1 MSSTTATS
9 LASETYSMNL
19 LYFSNEFPHDD
30 LSSLT
35 RHLLLRS
42 RDVRHPHLARFL
54 HETTEAIQAEVRQLS
69 PSLRNLVDPFQVVLE
84 FADRQQLRKG
94 PLGASIDGVLLVAV
108 QLGTLIQCVL
118 PCLVL
123 WNIEVISSLT

>member
-1 MSSTTATS
+1 MSSSTTATS
-9 LASETYSMNL
+9 VASEAYLMNL

-30 LSSLT
+30 LSGLT

-42 RDVRHPHLARFL
+42 RDARHPNLARFL
-54 HETTEAIQAEVRQLS
+54 QETTSAIRAEVRQLS

-108 QLGTLIQCVL
+108 QLGTLIQYVL
-118 PCLVL
+118 ACLVL
-123 WNIEVISSLT
+123 